1 MRLLVLCGADRTDK
15 YLPDLPVVDQV
26 ERVVV
31 LRGVSDED
39 ILARVPDADFIMAD
53 AISPVSAALI
63 AGLPSLKLIHSEGVG
78 YDLIDL
84 DAARARGVVVCNNRG
99 VNADAVAEQTI
110 LLMLSCLRNVVEADA
125 ALRTNR
131 QGEVKGRMMRE
142 GIRELGDC
150 RIGFIGFGDIA
161 QATALR
167 LKPWGCEMVYEKRT
181 PLSLEEES
189 RFGVRFESLETLVS
203 HCDIIS
209 IHVPAT
215 DETRG
220 MIDAAFIARMKPDA
234 FLINTARGEIID
246 QEALAEA
253 LTEGR
258 IAGAGLDVLYPEP
271 VQADHILINLPPEG
285 ARRIVFSPH
294 VGGTTEGMFQRA
306 HQGVWE
312 NIARVI
318 AGETPLHIVS

>member
-1 MRLLVLCGADRTDK
+1 MKLLVLCGADRTEK
-15 YLPDLPVVDQV
+15 YLPDLPIVDEM
-26 ERVVV
+26 ERVVA
-31 LRGVSDED
+31 LRGTPDEEV
-39 ILARVPDADFIMAD
+39 LALAPDADFIMSD
-53 AISPVSAALI
+53 AITPVSATLI
-63 AGLPSLKLIHSEGVG
+63 YGLPSLKLIHSEGVG

-84 DAARARGVVVCNNRG
+84 DAARERGVIVCNNRG

-110 LLMLSCLRNVVEADA
+110 LLMLACLRNVVEADQ
-125 ALRTNR
+125 ALRSNR
-131 QGEVKGRMMRE
+131 QSAVKGRMMSE

-161 QATALR
+161 KATAQRLR
-167 LKPWGCEMVYEKRT
+167 SWGCEMVYEKRT
-181 PLSLEEES
+181 PLSAEEEQRLGVHFENLDDLAS
-189 RFGVRFESLETLVS
+189 R
-203 HCDIIS
+203 CDIIS
-209 IHVPAT
+209 IHVPVT

-246 QEALAEA
+246 QEALAQA
-253 LTEGR
+253 LVSGS

-271 VQADHILINLPPEG
+271 VQADHILLNLSEG
-285 ARRIVFSPH
+285 AARRIVFSPH

-306 HQGVWE
+306 HRGVWE

-318 AGETPLHIVS
+318 AAEKPLNIVS